1 MSHRTRNRAAWGIAG
16 TLLLAIGTQAIA
28 DASYRFVQI
37 QNGRVHPRV
46 LRIRA
51 GEPLGWVNY
60 SSKIARVSFER
71 DVGKR
76 LVCDTRTS
84 FSLTGERLE
93 SQDIQA
99 RQFASMCRLAPG
111 EYAYRVDLRNGA
123 GGMGSG
129 AVSRRLEGRV
139 IVE

>member
-1 MSHRTRNRAAWGIAG
+1 MSHRTRIRTAWSVAG
-16 TLLLAIGTQAIA
+16 MLLLAIGTQAVA

-46 LRIRA
+46 LRIQA
-51 GEPLGWVNY
+51 GQQLGWVNY

-84 FSLTGERLE
+84 FRLTGERLE

-111 EYAYRVDLRNGA
+111 EYAYRVDLRNGV

-129 AVSRRLEGRV
+129 ALARSLEGRV